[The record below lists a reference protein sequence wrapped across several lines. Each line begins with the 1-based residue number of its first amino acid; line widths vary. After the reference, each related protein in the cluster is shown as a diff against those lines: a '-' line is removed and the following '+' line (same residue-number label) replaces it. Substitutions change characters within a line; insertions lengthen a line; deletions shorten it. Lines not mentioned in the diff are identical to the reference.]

1 VDSAAGRVTLDG
13 RLDGTVGD
21 TRLLGELTLREVAA
35 RLPGLGILIE
45 DLTFDARGDLA
56 GSIALNGRLRSGGG
70 ELTLSGTTPALPSIQ
85 SPGLLRIEGNRVEIA
100 DNALLHAVVSPRLEV
115 RFAADTLD
123 VRGQVDVPLA
133 RLVLTRIPESAVSP
147 SDDVVLLDSL
157 EVERRPI
164 AAELRISLGDSVSF
178 SGFNFDAELGGSMLV
193 RQRPGQLPTANGT
206 LVIEEGSY
214 EAYGQDLHIRNGEV
228 RFAGG
233 SVDDPGLSIR
243 ATRTAQDSV
252 VVGIAITGTLR
263 EPQARLFSESGPMA
277 ETQILSYLLTGRPAG
292 EGTSSGNFVSKA
304 LTSLGLKG
312 GNLLATSV
320 GEHIGLE
327 DARLSTEGD
336 VRETALLIGR
346 FLTPSLYVSYGIGI
360 FDPVST
366 LRLRYMLSNRFTI
379 LAETGGRTSVDA
391 LIRLEP

>member
-1 VDSAAGRVTLDG
+1 
-13 RLDGTVGD
+13 
-21 TRLLGELTLREVAA
+21 
-35 RLPGLGILIE
+35 
-45 DLTFDARGDLA
+45 
-56 GSIALNGRLRSGGG
+56 
-70 ELTLSGTTPALPSIQ
+70 
-85 SPGLLRIEGNRVEIA
+85 
-100 DNALLHAVVSPRLEV
+100 V

-133 RLVLTRIPESAVSP
+133 RLVLTRIPELAVSP

-164 AAELRISLGDSVSF
+164 AAEVRISLGDSVSF
-178 SGFNFDAELGGSMLV
+178 SGFNFDAELGGSVLV
-193 RQRPGQLPTANGT
+193 RQRPGQLPTAIGT

-214 EAYGQDLHIRNGEV
+214 EAYGQDLHIRNGEI

-277 ETQILSYLLTGRPAG
+277 ETQILSYMLTGRPAG